1 MHVEAP
7 ALCRRSLRPGSS
19 GLDSAGEGTHGCAEG
34 RFGGLGAGLLKQRRP
49 IGVTDRVRGA
59 LASMIRLVASLGG
72 SPLWWKWTLFWL
84 CWACLAALGLWIA
97 ASSATR

>member
-1 MHVEAP
+1 
-7 ALCRRSLRPGSS
+7 
-19 GLDSAGEGTHGCAEG
+19 
-34 RFGGLGAGLLKQRRP
+34 
-49 IGVTDRVRGA
+49 
-59 LASMIRLVASLGG
+59 MIRLEDRVVRRNEALKSHQIKIGNLTGRVIRLEALLIGRARVHGIGMTLECRLASLGG